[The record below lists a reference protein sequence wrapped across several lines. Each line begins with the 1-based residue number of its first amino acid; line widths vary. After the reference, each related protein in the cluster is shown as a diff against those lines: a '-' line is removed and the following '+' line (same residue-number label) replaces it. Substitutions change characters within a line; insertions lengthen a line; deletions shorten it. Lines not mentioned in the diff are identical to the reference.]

1 MNHRIR
7 QRKIKNDHYGK
18 MVFVQITLEW
28 SKHPLSTK
36 NRIKAL
42 EENKRE
48 KPVTAFLSIL
58 PPCTENDDYFSVAQ
72 VSFMVW
78 PLLTFSISSFTS
90 PLILLCD
97 SSPRQSIHMP
107 NSNFTEVQYTA
118 NSPLII

>member
-48 KPVTAFLSIL
+48 RSQSRHSFQ
-58 PPCTENDDYFSVAQ
+58 FSHHVQ
-72 VSFMVW
+72 KTM
-78 PLLTFSISSFTS
+78 ITS
-90 PLILLCD
+90 L
-97 SSPRQSIHMP
+97 
-107 NSNFTEVQYTA
+107 
-118 NSPLII
+118 